1 MEKFSEHSRVKL
13 PDILSPIRV
22 SETCLG
28 FREHYS
34 VPIQSLVSVESSNLA
49 KIYEFQVK
57 SNGII
62 W

>member
-13 PDILSPIRV
+13 PEILSPIRV

-28 FREHYS
+28 FKEHYS

-49 KIYEFQVK
+49 KIYEFQVMRPMA
-57 SNGII
+57 
-62 W
+62 